1 MKNITLGMALLF
13 AAFTALAEN
22 DVWQTLFKEK
32 LKEANQGNSNAQ
44 FDIGSMYQNGRG
56 VSPDR
61 AEAID
66 WYQKAAAQQN
76 EKAISRL
83 RLLQANAERFQK
95 ESASADTGN
104 PESQYKLGN
113 MYTEGVGTNIDLARA
128 AELYEQSAS
137 QGYVKAEYKLGLIYY
152 EGTGVKASKK
162 TAYKWFKKAAG
173 KNYAA
178 AQYYLGKMYAEGTGV
193 TRNYNTSL
201 EWYTKAVD
209 GGFNQA
215 RSEMIEVTEKM
226 KSARKPGPST
236 SGKVAAKDPVSG
248 NTPVAVPEEETSAA
262 AGNTFGIEDL
272 MVAAW
277 SRDGKPVSYLPSAI
291 NNCRTE
297 KGKIACYSDNQTRES
312 ASGTIKFKTKSLMR
326 NFSRDGSFQ
335 VTYRNLVIDASSNA
349 DSQSSADSNEIGGVD
364 DSAESF
370 SVQTG
375 WGIEHV
381 LECQMLE
388 TSKVNCVKNKTLSF
402 VLVSPQTV
410 ASGN

>member
-1 MKNITLGMALLF
+1 MKNIALGMALLF
-13 AAFTALAEN
+13 TAFTAAAEN

-32 LKEANQGNSNAQ
+32 LKEANEGNSNAQ

-66 WYQKAAAQQN
+66 WYERAAEQQN

-83 RLLQANAERFQK
+83 KLLQANEERFRK
-95 ESASADTGN
+95 ESTSAGNGN

-128 AELYEQSAS
+128 LELYEQSAN
-137 QGYVKAEYKLGLIYY
+137 QGYAKAEYKLGLIYY
-152 EGTGVKASKK
+152 EGTGVKTSTR

-173 KNYAA
+173 KNHAA
-178 AQYYLGKMYAEGTGV
+178 AQYYLGKMYAEGKGV
-193 TRNYNTSL
+193 KRNYNTSL
-201 EWYTKAVD
+201 EWYTRAVD
-209 GGFNQA
+209 GGFNKA
-215 RSEMIEVTEKM
+215 RSELIEVTEKI
-226 KSARKPGPST
+226 KSARNPGPSK
-236 SGKVAAKDPVSG
+236 SEKVAAKEPVPVSG
-248 NTPVAVPEEETSAA
+248 KVGPAETERQ
-262 AGNTFGIEDL
+262 FGIEDL

-277 SRDGKPVSYLPSAI
+277 SRDGEPVSYLPSAI

-297 KGKIACYSDNQTRES
+297 KGKIACYSDKQTRES
-312 ASGTIKFKTKSLMR
+312 ASGTIKFKTKSIMR
-326 NFSRDGSFQ
+326 DFSRDGAFQ
-335 VTYRNLVIDASSNA
+335 VSYRNLVIDASSNTDKQA
-349 DSQSSADSNEIGGVD
+349 SGDSNEIGSVD

-370 SVQTG
+370 TVQTG

-388 TSKVNCVKNKTLSF
+388 VSKVKCVKNNTLSF